1 MKTEIWVAVHTPF
14 FEDESI
20 DFEGVKKNVEQY
32 VARGINGVFCNGLFG
47 ENWSVNAE
55 ERIQVAQAVMDA
67 AKGRLKVCSVATI
80 GTEEETIELGLEYKK
95 MGVDYACLI
104 TPKKKTPDAELV
116 AYFNRLMD
124 GIDMPF
130 TIFNSVTAEGSVLTP
145 AAFAEISKNENVKIL
160 KTTVSDEVNN
170 AIRDAA
176 RPGVLCSDPTEEKFF
191 VNATKNGQKIL
202 FADPE
207 PYLYQSEH
215 FRPIAKYTSLIEEG
229 KLDEAKVIFDGLAP
243 LREQYNKWFL
253 TPFYQGTM
261 TMAYL
266 KKFAEIVG
274 LVGGAVRKPLTPVP
288 KEEAQQM
295 EAEIKAAF
303 RKVKETLGEEL
314 I

>member
-1 MKTEIWVAVHTPF
+1 MKTEIWAAVHTPF
-14 FEDESI
+14 FEDKSV

-32 VARGINGVFCNGLFG
+32 VARGIDGLFCNGLFG

-55 ERIQVAQAVMDA
+55 ERVKIAQAIIDA
-67 AKGRLKVCSVATI
+67 AKGRLKLCSVATL
-80 GTEEETIELGLEYKK
+80 GTEQETIELGLEYKNI
-95 MGVDYACLI
+95 GVDYSCLI
-104 TPKKKTPDAELV
+104 TPKKKVPDAELID
-116 AYFNRLMD
+116 YFNRLMD

-145 AAFAEISKNENVKIL
+145 AAFAEITRNENVKIL

-170 AIRDAA
+170 ALRNAA

-207 PYLYQSEH
+207 PYLYQSNG
-215 FRPIAKYTSLIEEG
+215 FRPIEKYISLIEEG
-229 KLDEAKVIFDGLAP
+229 NLDAAKVIFDGLAP
-243 LREQYNKWFL
+243 LRKQYNKWFL
-253 TPFYQGTM
+253 TPFYQGIM

-274 LVGGAVRKPLTPVP
+274 LVGGAVRDPLTPVP
-288 KEEAQQM
+288 KDEALQM
-295 EAEIKAAF
+295 ETEIKAAF

-314 I
+314 V